1 MYKAIKSFIYKNYT
15 GTQGENVNI
24 ESPKVAKLLTDSGVI
39 QQIDEKKDA
48 INVSKESKNR

>member
-24 ESPKVAKLLTDSGVI
+24 ESSEVAKLLTDSGVI